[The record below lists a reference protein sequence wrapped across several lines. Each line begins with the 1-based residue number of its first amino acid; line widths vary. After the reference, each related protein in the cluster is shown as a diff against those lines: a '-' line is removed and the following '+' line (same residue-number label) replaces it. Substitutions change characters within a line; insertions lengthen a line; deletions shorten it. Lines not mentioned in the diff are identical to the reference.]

1 MLALQG
7 GVVEHR
13 RMLTSLGADAVAVRR
28 PAQLA
33 DLEGIVLPGGE
44 SSTQDRLLRLF
55 GLAGPLAAA
64 ITDGLPTLGTCAG
77 MVLLATRVH
86 DPAPG
91 QQSLQVLD
99 IDVRRN
105 AFGPQIDSESS
116 VVDTTDGPVAAAFIR
131 APEVV
136 RVGDGVQVIAR
147 HRDRVVGIRAGAVTA
162 IAFHPELTGDAT
174 LHREFLTHARKHR
187 EQIGAPGGQA
197 EPFQR
202 CTTGGRVADR

>member
-13 RMLTSLGADAVAVRR
+13 RLLTSLGAEVVAVRR

-33 DLEGIVLPGGE
+33 DLDGIVLPGGE

-55 GLAGPLAAA
+55 DLAVPLATA

-77 MVLLATRVH
+77 MVLLAAAVL

-91 QQSLQVLD
+91 QQSLRVLD
-99 IDVRRN
+99 VDVRRN

-147 HRDRVVGIRAGAVTA
+147 HRDRVVGVRSGAVTA
-162 IAFHPELTGDAT
+162 IAFHPELTGDRT
-174 LHREFLTHARKHR
+174 LHREFLTRAVEHR
-187 EQIGAPGGQA
+187 ERVRAAPAGSRPA
-197 EPFQR
+197 P
-202 CTTGGRVADR
+202 